1 MKAVI
6 FAAGLGTRLQ
16 PLTNDKPKALVEIA
30 GKTLLEH
37 AINYLKKYGIQ
48 EFVIN
53 IHHFGDLV
61 VEYLDRH
68 NNFGVTIHISDE
80 RQQLLN
86 TGGGLVKMEKWLA
99 NDPFIV
105 YNVDIITDIDLDK
118 MVAFHIRSKAL
129 ATLAV
134 RNRTTSRYL
143 LFDDD
148 NYLRGWKN
156 MKTGE
161 TIYTCQNAGHLNAYA
176 FSGVHVIDPAIF
188 QYKHEEQI
196 FSIIHW
202 YLDLAKDNLISG
214 YVHDDSFWLDVGK
227 LSALPL
233 GYDYMVSK

>member
-6 FAAGLGTRLQ
+6 FAAGLGSRLQ
-16 PLTNDKPKALVEIA
+16 PLTDNKPKALVEIG
-30 GKTLLEH
+30 GKTLLEL

-53 IHHFGDLV
+53 IHHFGDLIL
-61 VEYLDRH
+61 EYLHRH
-68 NNFGVTIHISDE
+68 NNFGVIIHISDE

-86 TGGGLVKMEKWLA
+86 TGGGLFKMEKWLA
-99 NDPFIV
+99 NDPFVV

-118 MVAFHIRSKAL
+118 MVAFHHRNKAL

-134 RNRTTSRYL
+134 RNRTTCRYL

-156 MKTGE
+156 VKTGNSV
-161 TIYTCQNAGHLNAYA
+161 YTCQHSNDLNAYA
-176 FSGVHVIDPAIF
+176 FSGIHVIDPAIF
-188 QYKHEEQI
+188 QYKPEEQI

-202 YLDLAKDNLISG
+202 YLDLAKSHLISG
-214 YVHDDSFWLDVGK
+214 YVHNDSFWLDVGK
-227 LSALPL
+227 LPAIKKAEEYLSH
-233 GYDYMVSK
+233 